1 MKKILF
7 PLIGILFFI
16 IGLFLSYG
24 LVFGN
29 NLVPAKTA
37 QLVGT
42 LGEDIYLDDAQLN
55 SLIVVYKADGYLGN
69 FSVSSTCPIKSEYL
83 EEYKGLSFFRVT
95 YIDPNCLSGNIIL
108 SSGGNTLQSS
118 LKSLPLSTKISQLED
133 YMDTNSNTLKSLQL
147 ALMSQVNTYAAY
159 RNAQTDWNIENI
171 KYIFGKRIYTEAQ
184 LKLDMIDR
192 ILAARS
198 EKYLVPVEGRE
209 IDLSAARVPN
219 AGRPYRAEY
228 TDGIHH
234 GWDIPGPEGDS
245 AIALDDG
252 IVVRVVRGFEWSDFS
267 NIVYGD
273 NLSEEQELKNLDILR
288 GNQVWIKTMKGDV
301 AFYSHLSSIP
311 ENITE

>member
-1 MKKILF
+1 
-7 PLIGILFFI
+7 
-16 IGLFLSYG
+16 
-24 LVFGN
+24 
-29 NLVPAKTA
+29 
-37 QLVGT
+37 
-42 LGEDIYLDDAQLN
+42 
-55 SLIVVYKADGYLGN
+55 
-69 FSVSSTCPIKSEYL
+69 
-83 EEYKGLSFFRVT
+83 
-95 YIDPNCLSGNIIL
+95 
-108 SSGGNTLQSS
+108 
-118 LKSLPLSTKISQLED
+118 
-133 YMDTNSNTLKSLQL
+133 MDTNSNTLKSLQL

-252 IVVRVVRGFEWSDFS
+252 IVVEWCED
-267 NIVYGD
+267 
-273 NLSEEQELKNLDILR
+273 LSGVIFPILFME
-288 GNQVWIKTMKGDV
+288 I
-301 AFYSHLSSIP
+301 I
-311 ENITE
+311 